1 MCITKPPMMFE
12 SELIKM
18 YHAWL
23 QGQADYQPDYGK
35 FVEWAAMWNKVTYE
49 IMLEELSQYTWFK
62 HD

>member
-12 SELIKM
+12 SDLLKM

-23 QGQADYQPDYGK
+23 QGQSCYPK
-35 FVEWAAMWNKVTYE
+35 SEEFIKWAAMWNKVTYE
-49 IMLEELSQYTWFK
+49 IMLEELNKYKWFK

>member
-1 MCITKPPMMFE
+1 MFE

-23 QGQADYQPDYGK
+23 QGQQDYAPPDYKK

-49 IMLEELSQYTWFK
+49 IMLEELEKYRWFK

>member
-23 QGQADYQPDYGK
+23 QGQADYQPDYSK

-49 IMLEELSQYTWFK
+49 IMMEELSQYKWFK

>member
-1 MCITKPPMMFE
+1 MFE

-23 QGQADYQPDYGK
+23 QGQGTSHDWQQ
-35 FVEWAAMWNKVTYE
+35 FVKWAAMWNKVTYE
-49 IMLEELSQYTWFK
+49 IMMEELFKYTWFK

>member
-23 QGQADYQPDYGK
+23 QGNDQYNRDWMQ
-35 FVEWAAMWNKVTYE
+35 FVKWAAMWNKTSTE
-49 IMLEELSQYTWFK
+49 IMTKELMQYTWFK

>member
-23 QGQADYQPDYGK
+23 QGQQDYVPDYKK

-49 IMLEELSQYTWFK
+49 IMMEELSQYKWFK